1 MVVEVMGRY
10 TGWIALN
17 TECEGGKM
25 KVYKKIM
32 VACDLSKYSFLGIKH
47 AAELA
52 ESLKAELIIV
62 NVINQ
67 RDYLAVNEAIAR
79 IGAMEDNISIISNE
93 EYIEGMKENR
103 STEIKELVEAAG
115 CDHLVV
121 KIMFRIGV
129 PFEELIDTVK
139 KEDADMLV
147 MGTKGRSNL
156 ASVLLGSTA
165 EKMFRHCPVPL
176 LSVRPQKS

>member
-1 MVVEVMGRY
+1 
-10 TGWIALN
+10 
-17 TECEGGKM
+17 M

-32 VACDLSKYSFLGIKH
+32 VACDLSIYSFQAVRH

-52 ESLKAELIIV
+52 ECLKAELIIV

-67 RDYLAVNEAIAR
+67 RDYLAVKEAIAR
-79 IGAMEDNISIISNE
+79 IGTMGKDNSISTE
-93 EYIEGMKENR
+93 EYIEDMKEER
-103 STEIKELVEAAG
+103 SVEIKKLVEAAE
-115 CDHLVV
+115 CKHLVV
-121 KIMFRIGV
+121 KILFRTGV
-129 PFEELIDTVK
+129 PFEELVEAVN
-139 KEDADMLV
+139 KEGVDMLV

-176 LSVRPQKS
+176 LSVRPQKE

>member
-1 MVVEVMGRY
+1 
-10 TGWIALN
+10 
-17 TECEGGKM
+17 M

-32 VACDLSKYSFLGIKH
+32 VACDLSKYSFQAIKH

-52 ESLKAELIIV
+52 ESLKAELIII

-67 RDYLAVNEAIAR
+67 RDYLAVREAMAR
-79 IGAMEDNISIISNE
+79 IVAMGNNDISTSTE
-93 EYIEGMKENR
+93 EYLKDMKEDR
-103 STEIKELVEAAG
+103 SSEISKLVEAAN
-115 CDHLVV
+115 CKHLVV
-121 KIMFRIGV
+121 KIIFRTGI
-129 PFEELIDTVK
+129 PFEELIGAVE
-139 KEDADMLV
+139 KEEVDMLV

-156 ASVLLGSTA
+156 ANVLLGSTA

>member
-1 MVVEVMGRY
+1 
-10 TGWIALN
+10 
-17 TECEGGKM
+17 M

-32 VACDLSKYSFLGIKH
+32 MACDLSKHSFQAIKH
-47 AAELA
+47 GAELA
-52 ESLKAELIIV
+52 ESLGAELIIV

-67 RDYLAVNEAIAR
+67 RDYLAVNEAIDR
-79 IGAMEDNISIISNE
+79 IGAMGDDVFIMSKE
-93 EYIEGMKENR
+93 EYFGDMKEDR
-103 STEIKELVEAAG
+103 SVEIKKLIKAAK

-129 PFEELIDTVK
+129 PFEELVDAAK
-139 KEDADMLV
+139 KEDADILV

-156 ASVLLGSTA
+156 ASVLFGSTA

>member
-1 MVVEVMGRY
+1 
-10 TGWIALN
+10 
-17 TECEGGKM
+17 M

-32 VACDLSKYSFLGIKH
+32 VACDLSKYSFQAIKH

-52 ESLKAELIIV
+52 ERLKADLIII

-67 RDYLAVNEAIAR
+67 RDYLAVREAMAR
-79 IGAMEDNISIISNE
+79 IVAMGKDISISTE
-93 EYIEGMKENR
+93 EYLEGMKEDR
-103 STEIKELVEAAG
+103 SAEIRKLVETAK
-115 CDHLVV
+115 CKHLVV
-121 KIMFRIGV
+121 KIMFCTGI
-129 PFEELIDTVK
+129 PFEELIGAAK
-139 KEDADMLV
+139 KEDVDMLV
-147 MGTKGRSNL
+147 MGAKGRSNL

>member
-1 MVVEVMGRY
+1 
-10 TGWIALN
+10 
-17 TECEGGKM
+17 M

-32 VACDLSKYSFLGIKH
+32 VACDLSKYSFQAIKD

-52 ESLKAELIIV
+52 ECLKAELIIV

-67 RDYLAVNEAIAR
+67 RYYLAVKEAIDR
-79 IGAMEDNISIISNE
+79 IGAMGDDNFAMSKE
-93 EYIEGMKENR
+93 EYFEDMKEDR
-103 STEIKELVEAAG
+103 SEEIKKLVEAAK
-115 CDHLVV
+115 CKHLVV

-129 PFEELIDTVK
+129 PFEELVDAAK
-139 KEDADMLV
+139 KEDVDMLV

-156 ASVLLGSTA
+156 ASVFLGSTA

-176 LSVRPQKS
+176 LSVRPHQS

>member
-1 MVVEVMGRY
+1 
-10 TGWIALN
+10 
-17 TECEGGKM
+17 M

-32 VACDLSKYSFLGIKH
+32 VACDLSKHSFQAIKH
-47 AAELA
+47 STELA

-67 RDYLAVNEAIAR
+67 RDYLAVKEAIDR
-79 IGAMEDNISIISNE
+79 IGAMGDDNFIMSKE
-93 EYIEGMKENR
+93 EYFEDMKEDR
-103 STEIKELVEAAG
+103 SEEIKKLVEAAK
-115 CDHLVV
+115 CKHLVV

-129 PFEELIDTVK
+129 PFEELVDAAKT
-139 KEDADMLV
+139 EDVDMLV

-156 ASVLLGSTA
+156 ASVFLGSTA

-176 LSVRPQKS
+176 LSVRPQQY

>member
-1 MVVEVMGRY
+1 
-10 TGWIALN
+10 
-17 TECEGGKM
+17 M

-32 VACDLSKYSFLGIKH
+32 VACDLSKYSFQAIKH

-67 RDYLAVNEAIAR
+67 RDYLAVKEAMAR
-79 IGAMEDNISIISNE
+79 IVAIRDDFSISTE
-93 EYIEGMKENR
+93 EYIEGIKKDR
-103 STEIKELVEAAG
+103 SEEIKKLVEAAK
-115 CDHLVV
+115 CKHLVV
-121 KIMFRIGV
+121 KIMFRKGV
-129 PFEELIDTVK
+129 PYEELVAAIK
-139 KEDADMLV
+139 KEDVDMLV

-156 ASVLLGSTA
+156 VSVILGSTA

>member
-1 MVVEVMGRY
+1 
-10 TGWIALN
+10 
-17 TECEGGKM
+17 M

-32 VACDLSKYSFLGIKH
+32 VACDLSKHSFQAIKH

-67 RDYLAVNEAIAR
+67 RDYLAVKEAIDR
-79 IGAMEDNISIISNE
+79 IGAMGDDNFIMSKE
-93 EYIEGMKENR
+93 EYFEDMKEDR
-103 STEIKELVEAAG
+103 SEEIKKLVEAAK
-115 CDHLVV
+115 CKHLVV

-129 PFEELIDTVK
+129 PFEELVDAAK
-139 KEDADMLV
+139 KEDVDMLV

-156 ASVLLGSTA
+156 ASVFLGSTA

-176 LSVRPQKS
+176 LSVRQHQS

>member
-1 MVVEVMGRY
+1 
-10 TGWIALN
+10 
-17 TECEGGKM
+17 M

-32 VACDLSKYSFLGIKH
+32 VACDLSKHSFQAIKH

-67 RDYLAVNEAIAR
+67 RDYLAVKEAIDR
-79 IGAMEDNISIISNE
+79 IGAMGDDNFIMSKE
-93 EYIEGMKENR
+93 EYFEDMKEDR
-103 STEIKELVEAAG
+103 SEEIKKLVEAAN
-115 CDHLVV
+115 CKHLVV

-129 PFEELIDTVK
+129 PFEELVDAAKT
-139 KEDADMLV
+139 EDVDMLV

-156 ASVLLGSTA
+156 ASVFLGSTA

-176 LSVRPQKS
+176 LSVRQHQS

>member
-1 MVVEVMGRY
+1 
-10 TGWIALN
+10 
-17 TECEGGKM
+17 M

-32 VACDLSKYSFLGIKH
+32 VACDLSKHSFQAIKH
-47 AAELA
+47 AAEMA

-67 RDYLAVNEAIAR
+67 RDYLAVKEAIDR
-79 IGAMEDNISIISNE
+79 MGAMGDDNFIMSKE
-93 EYIEGMKENR
+93 EYFEDMKEDR
-103 STEIKELVEAAG
+103 SEEIKKLVEAAK
-115 CDHLVV
+115 CKHLVV

-129 PFEELIDTVK
+129 PFEELVDAAK
-139 KEDADMLV
+139 KENVDMLV

-156 ASVLLGSTA
+156 ASVFLGSTA

>member
-1 MVVEVMGRY
+1 
-10 TGWIALN
+10 
-17 TECEGGKM
+17 M

-32 VACDLSKYSFLGIKH
+32 VACDLSKHSFQAIKH

-67 RDYLAVNEAIAR
+67 RDYLAVKEAIDR
-79 IGAMEDNISIISNE
+79 IGAMGDDNFAMSKE
-93 EYIEGMKENR
+93 EYFEDMKEDR
-103 STEIKELVEAAG
+103 SEEIKKLVEAAK
-115 CDHLVV
+115 CEHLVV

-129 PFEELIDTVK
+129 PFEELVDAAKT
-139 KEDADMLV
+139 EDVDMLV

-156 ASVLLGSTA
+156 ASVFLGSTA
-165 EKMFRHCPVPL
+165 EKMFRYCPVPL
-176 LSVRPQKS
+176 LSVRPQKL

>member
-1 MVVEVMGRY
+1 
-10 TGWIALN
+10 
-17 TECEGGKM
+17 M

-32 VACDLSKYSFLGIKH
+32 VACDLSKYSFKAIKH

-67 RDYLAVNEAIAR
+67 NVINQRDYLAVKEAIAGTEGMGDD
-79 IGAMEDNISIISNE
+79 IFIISNE
-93 EYIEGMKENR
+93 EYIESMKKDR
-103 STEIKELVEAAG
+103 STEIKKLVEAAK
-115 CDHLVV
+115 CEHLVV
-121 KIMFRIGV
+121 KIMFRLGV
-129 PFEELIDTVK
+129 PFEELVIAVK
-139 KEDADMLV
+139 KEDVDMLV

-165 EKMFRHCPVPL
+165 EKMFHHCPVPL
-176 LSVRPQKS
+176 LSIRPQKS

>member
-1 MVVEVMGRY
+1 
-10 TGWIALN
+10 
-17 TECEGGKM
+17 M

-32 VACDLSKYSFLGIKH
+32 VACDLSKHSFQAIKH

-67 RDYLAVNEAIAR
+67 RDYLAVKEAIDR
-79 IGAMEDNISIISNE
+79 IGAMGDDNFTMSKE
-93 EYIEGMKENR
+93 EYFEDMKEDR
-103 STEIKELVEAAG
+103 SEEIKKLVEAAK
-115 CDHLVV
+115 CEHLVV

-129 PFEELIDTVK
+129 PFEELVDAAKT
-139 KEDADMLV
+139 EDVDMLV

-156 ASVLLGSTA
+156 ASVFLGSTA

-176 LSVRPQKS
+176 LSVRPQQS

>member
-1 MVVEVMGRY
+1 
-10 TGWIALN
+10 
-17 TECEGGKM
+17 M

-32 VACDLSKYSFLGIKH
+32 VACDLSKHSFQAIKH

-67 RDYLAVNEAIAR
+67 RDYLAVKEAIDR
-79 IGAMEDNISIISNE
+79 IGAMGDDNFIMSKE
-93 EYIEGMKENR
+93 EYFEDMKEDR
-103 STEIKELVEAAG
+103 SEEIKKLVEAAK
-115 CDHLVV
+115 CKHLVV

-129 PFEELIDTVK
+129 PFEELVDAAN
-139 KEDADMLV
+139 KEDVDMLV

-156 ASVLLGSTA
+156 ASVFLGSTA

>member
-1 MVVEVMGRY
+1 
-10 TGWIALN
+10 
-17 TECEGGKM
+17 M

-32 VACDLSKYSFLGIKH
+32 VACDLSKHSFQAIKH

-52 ESLKAELIIV
+52 ESLKAELIII

-67 RDYLAVNEAIAR
+67 KDYLAVKEAMSKIV
-79 IGAMEDNISIISNE
+79 AMGNDISLSTE
-93 EYIEGMKENR
+93 EYLEGMKEDR
-103 STEIKELVEAAG
+103 SLEIKKLVEAAD
-115 CDHLVV
+115 CKHLVV
-121 KIMFRIGV
+121 KIIFRTGV
-129 PFEELIDTVK
+129 PFEEVVDAIA
-139 KEDADMLV
+139 KEDVDMLV

-176 LSVRPQKS
+176 LSVRPQKL